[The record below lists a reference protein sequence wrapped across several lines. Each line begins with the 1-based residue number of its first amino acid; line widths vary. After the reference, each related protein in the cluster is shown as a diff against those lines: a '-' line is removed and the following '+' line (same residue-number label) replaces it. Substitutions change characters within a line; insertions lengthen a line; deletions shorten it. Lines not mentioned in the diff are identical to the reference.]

1 MSEEK
6 NNVINIDGKEYQ
18 QQDLSVEQI
27 RLVNKVAKY
36 QKQSN
41 DLKDAF
47 EDANILQ
54 QQYLQSLKTSLS
66 NDETTKAMENSKAS

>member
-1 MSEEK
+1 METKS
-6 NNVINIDGKEYQ
+6 NVINIDGKEYKQ
-18 QQDLSVEQI
+18 EDLSVEQI
-27 RLVNKVAKY
+27 RLVTKIAKY

-66 NDETTKAMENSKAS
+66 NDETTKAMENSKAG

>member
-1 MSEEK
+1 MTEQS
-6 NNVINIDGKEYQ
+6 NVINIDGKQYKQE
-18 QQDLSVEQI
+18 DLSVEQI
-27 RLVNKVAKY
+27 RLVSKIAKY

-66 NDETTKAMENSKAS
+66 NDETTKAMENSKVG

>member
-1 MSEEK
+1 MTEQS
-6 NNVINIDGKEYQ
+6 NVIHIDGKEYKQ
-18 QQDLSVEQI
+18 SDLSVEQI
-27 RLVNKVAKY
+27 RLVSKIAKY

-66 NDETTKAMENSKAS
+66 NDETVERMENTRAS

>member
-1 MSEEK
+1 MTEQS
-6 NNVINIDGKEYQ
+6 NVINIDGKEYQ
-18 QQDLSVEQI
+18 QEDLSVEQI
-27 RLVNKVAKY
+27 RLVNKVAKF
-36 QKQSN
+36 QKQTN

-66 NDETTKAMENSKAS
+66 NDETVERMENSRG

>member
-1 MSEEK
+1 MTEQT
-6 NNVINIDGKEYQ
+6 NVINIDGKEYKQ
-18 QQDLSVEQI
+18 EDLSVEQI
-27 RLVNKVAKY
+27 RLVSKIAKY

-54 QQYLQSLKTSLS
+54 QQYLQALKTSLG
-66 NDETTKAMENSKAS
+66 NDKTTKAMENSKAS

>member
-1 MSEEK
+1 MTEQT
-6 NNVINIDGKEYQ
+6 NVINIDGKEYKQ
-18 QQDLSVEQI
+18 EDLSVEQI
-27 RLVNKVAKY
+27 RLVSKIAKY

-54 QQYLQSLKTSLS
+54 QQYLQALKTSLG
-66 NDETTKAMENSKAS
+66 NHETTTARENSKAS

>member
-1 MSEEK
+1 MTEK
-6 NNVINIDGKEYQ
+6 SNVINIDGKKYNQE
-18 QQDLSVEQI
+18 DLSVEQI
-27 RLVNKVAKY
+27 RLVSKIAKY

-66 NDETTKAMENSKAS
+66 NDETTKAMKNSKAG

>member
-1 MSEEK
+1 MTEQT
-6 NNVINIDGKEYQ
+6 NVINIDGKEYKQ
-18 QQDLSVEQI
+18 EDLSVEQI
-27 RLVNKVAKY
+27 RLVSKIAKY

-54 QQYLQSLKTSLS
+54 QQYLQALKTSLG
-66 NDETTKAMENSKAS
+66 NAETTKAIENTKVS

>member
-1 MSEEK
+1 MTEQS
-6 NNVINIDGKEYQ
+6 NVINIDGKEYQ
-18 QQDLSVEQI
+18 QEDLSVEQI